1 MNKSLQWS
9 DMKYLMVLS
18 IPLAVFGS
26 LYAEGIGSY
35 MIPMMNFIG
44 IPLLDYL
51 FPEIGKNEAE
61 EVYNEKKVHPFFDWL
76 LYINVP
82 LQYGLLFYTLYII
95 NYSGLPDWVLIGKVM
110 SMGIC
115 CAVLGINTAH
125 ELGHRKNKTER
136 FLAKALLL
144 TSMFLHFII
153 VHNRWHH
160 HYVATP
166 LDPATARK
174 KETVFSFLF
183 RSIFGGYAIGWKL
196 ENERLRKAGKAPF
209 SLHNE
214 MLRFA
219 LVQIAFLGLIYWIF
233 NWQSV
238 LWFLAM
244 AAIGITVLETIN
256 YVEHYGLVRKLEPNG
271 RYEKVKPWHSWN
283 SDHILGR
290 IMLLELTRHS
300 DHHYKASRKYQTL
313 RSVSNSP
320 QLILGYPGSLVVSW
334 IPPLWFKIMDK
345 QLEEWEQN
353 ATVLSPE
360 FEFQEKQV

>member
-1 MNKSLQWS
+1 MNKGLQWS

-26 LYAEGIGSY
+26 LYADGIGSY

-44 IPLLDYL
+44 IPLLDYI
-51 FPEIGKNEAE
+51 FPEIGKNETE
-61 EVYNEKKVHPFFDWL
+61 DIYNEKKIHPFFDWL

-82 LQYGLLFYTLYII
+82 LQYGLLFYTFYIL
-95 NYSGLPDWVLIGKVM
+95 NYSGLPNWVLIGKVL

-125 ELGHRKNKTER
+125 ELGHRKSNVER
-136 FLAKALLL
+136 FLAKSLLL
-144 TSMFLHFII
+144 TSMFMHFII

-174 KETVFSFLF
+174 REPVFFFLP
-183 RSIFGGYAIGWKL
+183 RTIFGGYFLGWRL
-196 ENERLRKAGKAPF
+196 ENERLRKMGKSPF

-219 LVQIAFLGLIYWIF
+219 IIQIAFLALIYFLF
-233 NWQSV
+233 NGQTVSC
-238 LWFLAM
+238 FLLM

-256 YVEHYGLVRKLEPNG
+256 YVEHYGLERKQDADG
-271 RYEKVKPWHSWN
+271 KYEKVKPWHSWN

-313 RSVSNSP
+313 RSVTNSP
-320 QLILGYPGSLVVSW
+320 QLILGYPGSLVISW

-345 QLEEWEQN
+345 ELENWKQN
-353 ATVLSPE
+353 AEELSPE
-360 FEFQEKQV
+360 FQFEES